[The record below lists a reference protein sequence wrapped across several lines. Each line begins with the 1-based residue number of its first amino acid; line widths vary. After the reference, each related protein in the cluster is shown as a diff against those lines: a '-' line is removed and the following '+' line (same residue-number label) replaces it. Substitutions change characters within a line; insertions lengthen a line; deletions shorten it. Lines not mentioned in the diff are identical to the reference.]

1 MPEAVKWRITLG
13 MLAGVITRD
22 EIRSTYDT
30 IRPCIRRTPVVRV
43 DLSELDPAGPALPVV
58 TLKLEQLQCA
68 GSFKARGAFANLL
81 LRDVPPAGVVAASGG
96 NHGVAVA
103 YAAHRRGVPARIFV
117 PTVSAPA
124 KMERIR
130 QLGAELMVTGE
141 RYADALDAA
150 QAWVESSGA
159 MSVHAFDQRETLL
172 GQGTLALELAGQA
185 PEMGPEMG
193 TALDTVLVPVG
204 GGGLI
209 GGIAAYFA
217 GAVRVIG
224 VEPDGAPTLTRA
236 RAEGRP
242 ADAPAEGVA
251 ADALAPRRVGE
262 LVFPITQA
270 YVEDV
275 VLVDDASILAA
286 QRALWQAARIA
297 AEPAASVGIA
307 ALLTGAYK
315 PAPGEHVAVVISGAN
330 MAPSQLESAAWL
342 RHVPAPFG
350 IIEIFGRTDL
360 GSRTWIRDT
369 LLLCGSS
376 SRPRPTTRPACS
388 PCRGLNRW
396 WNGRTS
402 GWSRSGSGASRGTWS
417 ASSTTTAR
425 CTPSRSSASGW
436 PGASTGCSGRW
447 PS

>member
-1 MPEAVKWRITLG
+1 M
-13 MLAGVITRD
+13 ITRED
-22 EIRSTYDT
+22 IRGTYET
-30 IRPCIRRTPVVRV
+30 IRPYIRRTPVVQL
-43 DLSELDPAGPALPVV
+43 DLGDLDPAAGELPAI

-103 YAAHRRGVPARIFV
+103 YAAHRLGVPARIFV

-124 KMERIR
+124 KIERIR
-130 QLGAELMVTGE
+130 QLGAELVVTGD
-141 RYADALDAA
+141 RYADALAAA
-150 QAWVESSGA
+150 QAWVETSGA

-172 GQGTLALELAGQA
+172 GQGTLALELTAQAG
-185 PEMGPEMG
+185 GPDG
-193 TALDTVLVPVG
+193 GGLDTVLVPVG

-209 GGIAAYFA
+209 GGIAAWFA
-217 GAVRVIG
+217 GSTRVIG

-236 RAEGRP
+236 RAEGGP

-275 VLVDDASILAA
+275 VLVGDTAILAA

-315 PAPGEHVAVVISGAN
+315 PAPGERVAVVISGAN
-330 MAPSQLESAAWL
+330 MAPAQLDA
-342 RHVPAPFG
+342 
-350 IIEIFGRTDL
+350 
-360 GSRTWIRDT
+360 
-369 LLLCGSS
+369 
-376 SRPRPTTRPACS
+376 
-388 PCRGLNRW
+388 
-396 WNGRTS
+396 
-402 GWSRSGSGASRGTWS
+402 
-417 ASSTTTAR
+417 
-425 CTPSRSSASGW
+425 
-436 PGASTGCSGRW
+436 
-447 PS
+447 

>member
-1 MPEAVKWRITLG
+1 
-13 MLAGVITRD
+13 MLAGVISRD
-22 EIRSTYDT
+22 DIRATYDT
-30 IRPCIRRTPVVRV
+30 IRPYIRRTPVVQV
-43 DLSELDPAGPALPVV
+43 DLSDLDPPGTDHSTRPAV

-130 QLGAELMVTGE
+130 QLGAELVVTGE
-141 RYADALDAA
+141 RYADALAAA

-185 PEMGPEMG
+185 LEMGPEMG
-193 TALDTVLVPVG
+193 RALDTVLVPVG

-209 GGIAAYFA
+209 GGIAAWFA
-217 GAVRVIG
+217 GTVRVIG

-315 PAPGEHVAVVISGAN
+315 PAPGEQVAVVISGAN
-330 MAPSQLESAAWL
+330 MAPAQLDAQ
-342 RHVPAPFG
+342 
-350 IIEIFGRTDL
+350 GR
-360 GSRTWIRDT
+360 
-369 LLLCGSS
+369 
-376 SRPRPTTRPACS
+376 
-388 PCRGLNRW
+388 
-396 WNGRTS
+396 
-402 GWSRSGSGASRGTWS
+402 
-417 ASSTTTAR
+417 
-425 CTPSRSSASGW
+425 
-436 PGASTGCSGRW
+436 
-447 PS
+447 

>member
-1 MPEAVKWRITLG
+1 
-13 MLAGVITRD
+13 VISRD
-22 EIRSTYDT
+22 DVRGTYDT
-30 IRPCIRRTPVVRV
+30 IRPYIRRTPVIQL
-43 DLSELDPAGPALPVV
+43 DLGDLDPDGTARAWIAQPAV
-58 TLKLEQLQCA
+58 TLKLEYMQCA

-103 YAAHRRGVPARIFV
+103 YAASRVGSGGRQSGVPARIFV

-124 KMERIR
+124 KIERIR
-130 QLGAELMVTGE
+130 RLGAELVVTGD
-141 RYADALDAA
+141 RYADALAAA
-150 QAWVESSGA
+150 QAWAETSGA

-172 GQGTLALELAGQA
+172 GQGTLALELEEQVGQ
-185 PEMGPEMG
+185 
-193 TALDTVLVPVG
+193 LDTVLVPVG

-209 GGIAAYFA
+209 GGIASWFA
-217 GAVRVIG
+217 GGTRVIG

-286 QRALWQAARIA
+286 QRALWEAARIA

-315 PAPGEHVAVVISGAN
+315 AAPGERVAVVISGAN
-330 MAPSQLESAAWL
+330 MAPAQL
-342 RHVPAPFG
+342 G
-350 IIEIFGRTDL
+350 G
-360 GSRTWIRDT
+360 
-369 LLLCGSS
+369 
-376 SRPRPTTRPACS
+376 
-388 PCRGLNRW
+388 
-396 WNGRTS
+396 NGD
-402 GWSRSGSGASRGTWS
+402 
-417 ASSTTTAR
+417 
-425 CTPSRSSASGW
+425 
-436 PGASTGCSGRW
+436 
-447 PS
+447 

>member
-1 MPEAVKWRITLG
+1 MRPAPSTPVSSVLTPGSMSITLPGRTCAAGTRRPTSTVNDTNHRWAMRETVADKIRAVPASRRTARPLKGTVRGGWRPGAVG
-13 MLAGVITRD
+13 MLADVITRD
-22 EIRSTYDT
+22 EIRTTYDI
-30 IRPCIRRTPVVRV
+30 IRPYVRRTPVIR
-43 DLSELDPAGPALPVV
+43 LSLNDLDPAV

-68 GSFKARGAFANLL
+68 GSFKARGAFTNLL

-103 YAAHRRGVPARIFV
+103 YAAHRLGVPARIFV
-117 PTVSAPA
+117 PTVSAAA
-124 KMERIR
+124 KVERIR
-130 QLGAELMVTGE
+130 QLGAELVVTGE
-141 RYADALDAA
+141 RYADALAAA
-150 QAWVESSGA
+150 QDWERSSGA

-185 PEMGPEMG
+185 PDLDAGD
-193 TALDTVLVPVG
+193 LDTVLVPVG

-209 GGIAAYFA
+209 GGIAAWF
-217 GAVRVIG
+217 GGEVRVIG
-224 VEPDGAPTLTRA
+224 IEPEGAPTLTRA

-275 VLVDDASILAA
+275 VLVDDTSILAA

-307 ALLTGAYK
+307 ALLTGGYK

-330 MAPSQLESAAWL
+330 MSPAQLE
-342 RHVPAPFG
+342 
-350 IIEIFGRTDL
+350 
-360 GSRTWIRDT
+360 
-369 LLLCGSS
+369 
-376 SRPRPTTRPACS
+376 TRGDQGAQDD
-388 PCRGLNRW
+388 
-396 WNGRTS
+396 
-402 GWSRSGSGASRGTWS
+402 RSG
-417 ASSTTTAR
+417 
-425 CTPSRSSASGW
+425 
-436 PGASTGCSGRW
+436 
-447 PS
+447 

>member
-1 MPEAVKWRITLG
+1 M
-13 MLAGVITRD
+13 ITRAD
-22 EIRSTYDT
+22 IRGTYET
-30 IRPCIRRTPVVRV
+30 IRPHIRRTPVVQL
-43 DLSELDPAGPALPVV
+43 DLGDLDPAAGELSAI

-103 YAAHRRGVPARIFV
+103 YAAHRLGVPARIFV

-124 KMERIR
+124 KIERIR
-130 QLGAELMVTGE
+130 QLGAELVVTGD
-141 RYADALDAA
+141 RYADALAAA
-150 QAWVESSGA
+150 QAWVATSGA

-172 GQGTLALELAGQA
+172 GQGTVALELTAQAGN
-185 PEMGPEMG
+185 PDDGG
-193 TALDTVLVPVG
+193 LDTVLVPVG

-209 GGIAAYFA
+209 GGIAAWFA
-217 GAVRVIG
+217 GSAQVIG

-236 RAEGRP
+236 RAEGGP

-275 VLVDDASILAA
+275 VLVGDAAILAA

-315 PAPGEHVAVVISGAN
+315 PAPGERVAVVISGAN
-330 MAPSQLESAAWL
+330 MAPAQLEA
-342 RHVPAPFG
+342 
-350 IIEIFGRTDL
+350 
-360 GSRTWIRDT
+360 
-369 LLLCGSS
+369 
-376 SRPRPTTRPACS
+376 
-388 PCRGLNRW
+388 
-396 WNGRTS
+396 
-402 GWSRSGSGASRGTWS
+402 
-417 ASSTTTAR
+417 
-425 CTPSRSSASGW
+425 
-436 PGASTGCSGRW
+436 
-447 PS
+447 

>member
-1 MPEAVKWRITLG
+1 
-13 MLAGVITRD
+13 VITRD
-22 EIRSTYDT
+22 DIRGTYDT
-30 IRPCIRRTPVVRV
+30 IRPYIRRTPVVQL
-43 DLSELDPAGPALPVV
+43 DLGHLDPAAGELPAI

-103 YAAHRRGVPARIFV
+103 YAASRVGLGGKQSVPARIFV

-124 KMERIR
+124 KIERIR
-130 QLGAELMVTGE
+130 QLGAELVVTGD
-141 RYADALDAA
+141 RYADALAAA
-150 QAWVESSGA
+150 QAWVETSGA

-172 GQGTLALELAGQA
+172 GQATVALELTAQAGN
-185 PEMGPEMG
+185 PDDGG
-193 TALDTVLVPVG
+193 LDTVLVPVG

-209 GGIAAYFA
+209 GGIAAWFA
-217 GAVRVIG
+217 GSTRVIG

-275 VLVDDASILAA
+275 VLVGDAAILAA
-286 QRALWQAARIA
+286 QQALWQAARIA

-315 PAPGEHVAVVISGAN
+315 PAPGERVAVVISGAN
-330 MAPSQLESAAWL
+330 MAPGQL
-342 RHVPAPFG
+342 
-350 IIEIFGRTDL
+350 
-360 GSRTWIRDT
+360 
-369 LLLCGSS
+369 
-376 SRPRPTTRPACS
+376 
-388 PCRGLNRW
+388 
-396 WNGRTS
+396 
-402 GWSRSGSGASRGTWS
+402 GA
-417 ASSTTTAR
+417 
-425 CTPSRSSASGW
+425 
-436 PGASTGCSGRW
+436 
-447 PS
+447 

>member
-1 MPEAVKWRITLG
+1 

-22 EIRSTYDT
+22 EIRETYDT
-30 IRPCIRRTPVVRV
+30 IRPFIRRTPVVRI
-43 DLSELDPAGPALPVV
+43 DLSELDPSGPALPAV

-103 YAAHRRGVPARIFV
+103 YAAHRRSVPARIFV

-130 QLGAELMVTGE
+130 QLGAELIVTGE
-141 RYADALDAA
+141 RYAGALAAA
-150 QAWVESSGA
+150 QAWVQSSGA

-172 GQGTLALELAGQA
+172 GQGTVALELATQA
-185 PEMGPEMG
+185 PEMGPEMDR
-193 TALDTVLVPVG
+193 ALDTVLVPVG

-217 GAVRVIG
+217 GTVRVIG
-224 VEPDGAPTLTRA
+224 VEPEGAPTLTRA

-242 ADAPAEGVA
+242 ADASAEGVA

-286 QRALWQAARIA
+286 QQALWQAVRIA

-315 PAPGEHVAVVISGAN
+315 PEPGENMAVVISGAN
-330 MAPSQLESAAWL
+330 MAPSQLESQ
-342 RHVPAPFG
+342 
-350 IIEIFGRTDL
+350 L
-360 GSRTWIRDT
+360 G
-369 LLLCGSS
+369 
-376 SRPRPTTRPACS
+376 
-388 PCRGLNRW
+388 
-396 WNGRTS
+396 
-402 GWSRSGSGASRGTWS
+402 
-417 ASSTTTAR
+417 
-425 CTPSRSSASGW
+425 
-436 PGASTGCSGRW
+436 
-447 PS
+447 